1 MAADTESRLVQDL
14 VGKFKQLLERCPIP
28 PWAFPYKPAV
38 PFVGKDYES
47 GPRILVYG
55 SAENLR
61 PGSQEASFYNDPEKA
76 FLRRWHWRQYY
87 SQRPAKQPNL
97 FFGPG
102 IGIEPFDSGGLLVA
116 VYYAA
121 WRLGMATRNT
131 PQDFVETLAVS
142 NWCKFSINSE
152 SGKNRDYA
160 NNPAKLKP
168 SFAYVVEEIKLLKP
182 SVVILPKKTYQC
194 QKKAMDEACR
204 EKPRFFVPV
213 PQFAYWV
220 INHHLKPFAPRA
232 SKMRAEMDRTE
243 PTIAKWMGEITVRG
257 AKKGNHW
264 RFLAAVADVLDQQP

>member
-1 MAADTESRLVQDL
+1 MATDTESRLVQDL

-28 PWAFPYKPAV
+28 PWAFQYKPAV

-55 SAENLR
+55 SAEHL
-61 PGSQEASFYNDPEKA
+61 GSWAEKVTFFKDPEKA

-87 SQRPAKQPNL
+87 SQHPEKQHQ

-102 IGIEPFDSGGLLVA
+102 IGIEPFDTGGLLVA
-116 VYYAA
+116 AYYVAR
-121 WRLGMATRNT
+121 RLGMATRNT

-142 NWCKFSINSE
+142 NWCKFSISPR
-152 SGKNRDYA
+152 SKDYA
-160 NNPAKLKP
+160 DNPAKLKP

-182 SVVILPKKTYQC
+182 SVVILPHKTYQC
-194 QKKAMDEACR
+194 QKKATDEACR

-232 SKMRAEMDRTE
+232 SEMRAEMDRTE